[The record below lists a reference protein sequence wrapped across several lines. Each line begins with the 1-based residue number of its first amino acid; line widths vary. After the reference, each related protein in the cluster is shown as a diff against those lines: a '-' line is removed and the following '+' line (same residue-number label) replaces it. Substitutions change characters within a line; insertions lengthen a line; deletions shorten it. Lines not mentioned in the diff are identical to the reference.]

1 MSSAH
6 HPDRRESFRA
16 VARMDSFSRG
26 NHCLISDG
34 RGNIACRWRILV
46 LSWLVILSWGASMV
60 GCKPAQ
66 VNADPPAQRAPEG
79 LSVSHQSNGAR
90 PRPTALA
97 VATSTEA
104 LASYD
109 LEFEARANPF
119 GAPEPQLNARS
130 NGAEASPM
138 ADVKLVGLMSD
149 GTESM
154 AVINVNGAERIVF
167 AGTNLGS
174 DSGADGLG
182 IVEIRESEIVVEQ
195 HGRQWIVPLPRP

>member
-6 HPDRRESFRA
+6 HPDRRESFHA
-16 VARMDSFSRG
+16 VARMDSFPRG
-26 NHCLISDG
+26 SHCLISDG
-34 RGNIACRWRILV
+34 RDNIACRWRILV
-46 LSWLVILSWGASMV
+46 LSWLVILPWGASMV

-79 LSVSHQSNGAR
+79 LSVSRQSDEAR
-90 PRPTALA
+90 PRPTAPA

-104 LASYD
+104 SATYD

-119 GAPEPQLNARS
+119 GAPESQLDAGS

-149 GTESM
+149 GAESM

-167 AGTNLGS
+167 AGTNLGP
-174 DSGADGLG
+174 DFGADGLG
-182 IVEIRESEIVVEQ
+182 IVEIRESEIVVKQ

>member
-6 HPDRRESFRA
+6 HPDRRESFHA

-26 NHCLISDG
+26 KHCLISDG

-60 GCKPAQ
+60 GCKPAE
-66 VNADPPAQRAPEG
+66 VNADPPRQRTAER
-79 LSVSHQSNGAR
+79 LSVSHQSDGVR
-90 PRPTALA
+90 PRPIAPA
-97 VATSTEA
+97 MATSTET
-104 LASYD
+104 LARYD

-119 GAPEPQLNARS
+119 GAPESQLDAQS

-138 ADVKLVGLMSD
+138 ADVKLLGLMSD
-149 GTESM
+149 GAESM

-167 AGTNLGS
+167 AGTTLGS

-182 IVEIRESEIVVEQ
+182 IVEIRESEIVVKQ

>member
-1 MSSAH
+1 MSSAP
-6 HPDRRESFRA
+6 HPDRRDSFHA
-16 VARMDSFSRG
+16 VAHIESFSRG

-34 RGNIACRWRILV
+34 RVHIASRWRILV

-60 GCKPAQ
+60 GCKPAEA
-66 VNADPPAQRAPEG
+66 NADPPPQRTAER
-79 LSVSHQSNGAR
+79 LSVSHQSDGAR
-90 PRPTALA
+90 PRPTAPA

-104 LASYD
+104 LARYD

-119 GAPEPQLNARS
+119 GAPEPQLDARS

-149 GTESM
+149 GAESM

-182 IVEIRESEIVVEQ
+182 IVEIRELEIVVKQ